1 VVASSIPSY
10 AMSSFIFP
18 DILCHRLDIAFKNYW
33 WSFRK
38 GKNRNLTIKSW
49 NSLCLPTDQGGMG
62 FHLIKDINVSLIAKL
77 GLKILSNHDCLW
89 VSLFQE
95 KYVKYSSL
103 ISSPLG
109 SGSYVWNEIKFIVPL
124 LKSGS

>member
-1 VVASSIPSY
+1 
-10 AMSSFIFP
+10 
-18 DILCHRLDIAFKNYW
+18 
-33 WSFRK
+33 
-38 GKNRNLTIKSW
+38 
-49 NSLCLPTDQGGMG
+49 MG